1 MAEEKNKPHEI
12 TSEGKIHVMPEFF
25 RNVKKISSLPAAV
38 PPVGGTKAGRKIK
51 PVYVVIAV
59 LLVGMLGGSVYL
71 LYLSTQP
78 VAPAPTLLPVVEQPA
93 PPPVA
98 GPTAGPAVEPTVAPT
113 PEVKPE
119 EKPVVEL
126 FKPEKLADTVLADIA
141 GADSDKDGLTD
152 GEEALFGTNKNKE
165 DSDKDGYIDGT
176 EVLNLYNP
184 QGTAPVK
191 LEFTNFVKVYTNDS
205 AKYSFFY
212 PEEWIIEPSMVNEN
226 EVILSSGND
235 EFINVFT
242 VKKDVTQNLQDW
254 YLAMVPTLTADKIE
268 KISSNKNKLEGIMSP
283 DGYTYYFAQNDLV
296 YIVHYNVGKDLI
308 VNYPTVLRL
317 IVNSFNLGF

>member
-1 MAEEKNKPHEI
+1 MAEEKNKPHEL

-25 RNVKKISSLPAAV
+25 RNAHAFAKATAGKPAAAS
-38 PPVGGTKAGRKIK
+38 VGSSATKRTIK
-51 PVYVVIAV
+51 PVYIVIAI
-59 LLVGMLGGSVYL
+59 LLLAMVGGSVYL

-78 VAPAPTLLPVVEQPA
+78 ASVPGTTAGKPVLVVEQPT
-93 PPPVA
+93 PIE
-98 GPTAGPAVEPTVAPT
+98 PAVEPVIEPV

-119 EKPVVEL
+119 EKLAVEI
-126 FKPEKLADTVLADIA
+126 FKPEKLAETTIEANI
-141 GADSDKDGLTD
+141 GEDSDKDGLTD

-176 EVLNLYNP
+176 EVFNLYNP

-212 PEEWIIEPSMVNEN
+212 PEEWTIDPSTINEN
-226 EVILSSGND
+226 EVVLSSEKD
-235 EFINVFT
+235 EFINIFT
-242 VKKDVTQNLQDW
+242 VKKDAAQSLPDW

-268 KISSNKNKLEGIMSP
+268 KVSNNKNKLDGIMSP

-296 YIVHYNVGKDLI
+296 YVVHYNVGKDLA
-308 VNYPTVLRL
+308 VNYPTVLKM
-317 IVNSFNLGF
+317 VANSFNLGF